1 MFRIFLLSILL
12 GVSLSAPAYSQSDTV
27 RRVRADEVIVTGFPA
42 EEGITPVPLD
52 EIKLRQIEEHATIA
66 QPAKVASFTPSGNF
80 YSQSGTDIGYSFLSI
95 RGFEQRR
102 LSILVNGIPQNDP
115 EDHNVYWIN
124 MPELLGSAGR
134 IQVQRGAGSAFYGP
148 PAIGGS
154 INLETKFPSVQGLTL
169 TSGFGSYNTFKH
181 SIEAASGL
189 VWDNWFFHGRLSRTT
204 TDGYRNHNFAKLN
217 GYHVSARRVS
227 DAHILQLNV
236 FGGMINDGLDYYG
249 LYPAYGD
256 NLTDTELR
264 KKNVSES
271 FAYERRPEEQERFAQ
286 PHFEVLS
293 TYNIND
299 LLTLNNTVFYVQGD
313 GEFDFDGT
321 WVSPFYG
328 YTHPQYYR
336 LTSPYAEAYGFT
348 PIHDSIVTLGNELTR
363 AFVGNKQY
371 GWLPRFDWQ
380 FAGGKMF
387 FGAELRM
394 HNSVH
399 WGELLHADMLPQDL
413 PEDYKFYQYNG
424 AKQIFSPYVAGN
436 FDLDEGLR
444 LSASL
449 QLVAQKYSFS
459 DEKPFFVDP
468 IIAQAK
474 GLDTGWY
481 SYDFEVPFFFVNP
494 RLGLSF
500 DIATDLTGFISGALT
515 SREPRLKDYYNAEFF
530 SEPNVKRLPSGN
542 FDFNSPNIKPET
554 LIDLEVGLQSRPIE
568 IGEGNTLRAGVN
580 GYYMDFTD
588 ELAKIGKVDRFGSPV
603 VANAE
608 KSTYIGGE
616 LSFDLMLMKDLTIDL
631 NAAFSKNQHAE
642 IKIKDSVHTNKVP
655 IGFPAA
661 VLSGIVSY
669 RPLEELRIS
678 VFGRYVGET
687 YGDLENSET
696 YKNPAYFV
704 ADAMLAITFPLGP
717 IKKFEIKLQA
727 NNVFDQFYT
736 SYASAGTGY
745 FVAAPRHFFGS
756 ISLGI

>member
-1 MFRIFLLSILL
+1 MFRNFLLSILL
-12 GVSLSAPAYSQSDTV
+12 GVSVSAPAYSQNDTV
-27 RRVRADEVIVTGFPA
+27 RRTRGGEVIVTGFPA
-42 EEGITPVPLD
+42 EEGITPVPLE
-52 EIKLRQIEEHATIA
+52 EIKLRKIEEHSTIT
-66 QPAKVASFTPSGNF
+66 QPAKVAAFTPSASF
-80 YSQSGTDIGYSFLSI
+80 YSQSGTDIGYAFLSI

-115 EDHNVYWIN
+115 EDHNVYWLD
-124 MPELLGSAGR
+124 MPDLLGNAGR
-134 IQVQRGAGSAFYGP
+134 IQIQRGAGSAFYGP

-217 GYHVSARRVS
+217 GYHVSAKRVS
-227 DAHILQLNV
+227 DAHILQFNA
-236 FGGMINDGLDYYG
+236 FGGAIEDGLDYYG

-256 NLTDTELR
+256 NLTDIELR
-264 KKNVSES
+264 KKNISES

-293 TYNIND
+293 NYNIND
-299 LLTLNNTVFYVQGD
+299 AFTLNNTIFYVQGD

-321 WVSPFYG
+321 WVSPFTG

-336 LTSPYAEAYGFT
+336 LTRPYAEAYGFT
-348 PIHDSIVTLGNELTR
+348 PINDSIVTLGNELVR
-363 AFVGNKQY
+363 AFVGNKQF
-371 GWLPRFDWQ
+371 GWLPRLDWQ

-387 FGAELRM
+387 FGAELRI

-399 WGELLHADMLPQDL
+399 WGELLKADMVPQDL
-413 PEDYKFYQYNG
+413 PDDYKFYQYNG
-424 AKQIFSPYVAGN
+424 AKQIFSPHVAGN
-436 FDLDEGLR
+436 FDLDDGLR
-444 LSASL
+444 LNASV

-481 SYDFEVPFFFVNP
+481 SYDFDVPFLFVNP

-500 DIATDLTGFISGALT
+500 DLADELTGFVSAAVT

-530 SEPNVKRLPSGN
+530 SEPNFKRLPSGT
-542 FDFNSPNIKPET
+542 FDFNSPNIRPET
-554 LIDLEVGLQSRPIE
+554 LVDLEAGLESKPIA
-568 IGEGNTLRAGVN
+568 ISEGGSLRLGLN

-588 ELAKIGKVDRFGSPV
+588 ELAKTGKVDRFGSEIIV
-603 VANAE
+603 NAE
-608 KSTYIGGE
+608 KSTYFGGE
-616 LSFDLMLMKDLTIDL
+616 FSLDLAPMEELSIDL
-631 NAAFSKNQHAE
+631 NASISKNQHAE
-642 IKIKDSVHTNKVP
+642 ITVDDSVYIDKIP
-655 IGFPAA
+655 IGVPSSIMSAIITFK
-661 VLSGIVSY
+661 
-669 RPLEELRIS
+669 PLEQLRLS
-678 VFGRYVGET
+678 LFGRYVGET
-687 YGDLENSET
+687 FGDLQNSET
-696 YKNPAYFV
+696 YRNPAFFV
-704 ADAMLAITFPLGP
+704 TDAMVALSLPVEPL
-717 IKKFEIKLQA
+717 KKLEIKFQA
-727 NNVFDQFYT
+727 NNIFNNIYT
-736 SYASAGTGY
+736 SYASKGTGY
-745 FVAAPRHFFGS
+745 FVAAPMHFFGS